1 MTATRHYQAFIS
13 YSHSDENW
21 ARWLQ
26 RALEKYRLPKTLR
39 QSHPHLPTR
48 LYPIFRDRDEL
59 ASGVDLSES
68 IRKAMDDSAA
78 LIVVC
83 SPTARTSRWV
93 NEEIRRFQASGRSN
107 RIFCLLVEGSPDPH
121 AQDCAFPSAL
131 LQDEHGQTLREPLA
145 ADVSPSGDGKRNA
158 MLKIAAG
165 LLDVGVD
172 DLKRRDAQRQARFWS
187 IVAFGALFIAALTIG
202 LAIYAFKAKKE
213 SELRRQQAEGL
224 IGFML
229 GDLREKLE
237 PIGKL
242 DILDAVGD
250 QAMKYFAT
258 LGDQGSTKEMLER
271 GKALRQIGDVRFNQG
286 ELEPA
291 LQAFKQALAQ
301 TEALHKAEPANNDY
315 LFELGQAEFW
325 VGYVAWERG
334 QLDQAFASMQRY
346 MQYSEK
352 LSKRASDNDDYRLEV
367 SYALGNL
374 GSIAH
379 AQGHYELA
387 LEKFKAAADVG
398 EQVLSKDSVNIA
410 KVINLTETRSW
421 TGTTLFDFGKIAE
434 SRHAFQKALDTIRP
448 FHVQDVDRRASD
460 TYARQLALKANAD
473 ASNGDIDSAKKLSRE
488 AADIYA
494 RLLQLDASNSTWRFG
509 LHKAE
514 YITLSLLT
522 KTELDTKTHGQIDL
536 LVSNYEKLASATPDN
551 TDYLMGLALAQR
563 LQTLTQLATGR
574 SENGLQ
580 LAEQAWLNWNSRMKA
595 KKLTAEL
602 AVTEAM
608 LEETLGVAL
617 AANGQYEK
625 ARMHWQNRTR
635 IIDASPSSTHSLPKR
650 ALRRL
655 LAIDLNQAQIKAD
668 IETQLTKAGF
678 KDPRLDT
685 PQSLSGYFQQPA
697 ANTPTPKEH

>member
-26 RALEKYRLPKTLR
+26 RALEKYALPKTLR
-39 QSHPHLPTR
+39 QMHPHLPKR

-78 LIVVC
+78 LIVIC
-83 SPTARTSRWV
+83 SPAARNSRWV
-93 NEEIRRFQASGRSN
+93 NEEIRRFQASGRSD
-107 RIFCLLVEGSPDPH
+107 RIFCLLVAGSPDPQ

-131 LQDEHGQTLREPLA
+131 LQDDSGQTLREPLA

-202 LAIYAFKAKKE
+202 LAIYALNAKRE

-229 GDLREKLE
+229 GDLRDKLE

-250 QAMKYFAT
+250 QSMKYFAT

-352 LSKRASDNDDYRLEV
+352 LSKRAPNNDDYRLEV

-387 LEKFKAAADVG
+387 LEKFNAAAVVG
-398 EQVLSKDSVNIA
+398 EQVLSKDPANIA

-421 TGTTLFDFGKIAE
+421 TGTTLFDFGKIAQ

-448 FHVQDVDRRASD
+448 FHMQDVDRRASD
-460 TYARQLALKANAD
+460 TYARQLALKAHAD

-488 AADIYA
+488 GTDIYA

-514 YITLSLLT
+514 YIALSLLT
-522 KTELDTKTHGQIDL
+522 KTELDANARSQIDL
-536 LVSNYEKLASATPDN
+536 LASNYEKLASATLDN
-551 TDYLMGLALAQR
+551 TDYLMGLVLAQR
-563 LQTLTQLATGR
+563 LQILTQLATGN
-574 SENGLQ
+574 STNGLQ

-635 IIDASPSSTHSLPKR
+635 IIDASLTSTQSLPKR
-650 ALRRL
+650 AIRRL

-697 ANTPTPKEH
+697 ATTTTPKEH